1 MILIGASVFSLVFR
15 GYGGD
20 VAVRNLLESL
30 PGGVIG
36 AVMVVMLIMFLLGFV
51 LDFIEITFVVVP
63 IVGPVLLAMGLDPV
77 WLAIMIAINLQT
89 SFLTPPFGFALF
101 YLRGVA
107 PPTVSTGQI
116 YRGVI
121 PFVAIQ
127 IFALIILAIIG
138 LPVTVILAWA
148 YEITIRGI
156 VRHEE
161 TRGGAPRLAFLPFIL
176 LVITVSG
183 GFGYGVYYLS
193 LGYQQPE
200 IPSLAV
206 LPFVNMSGAEDGDYF
221 SDGLTEEIQNLMV
234 RMNEFRVV
242 ALSSTYE
249 LKDKSIDIPT
259 IAKRLDVG
267 LLLQGSVRRSGDQ
280 VRITAKLIDGEDGTE
295 IWSDNYDRKLSNI
308 FAIQESIAR
317 EVAAALQIVLPVS
330 LERRLVNLGTVN
342 VEAYDLY
349 LRATDFLRQP
359 TDDATLA
366 RTESYIRQAIAI
378 DPNFAR
384 PYAAWCEVHLIR
396 YERSRAT
403 TYFEDAERAC
413 HRALT
418 RDTADVDVHLALGRL
433 YVYSGQ
439 YNQSITEFEAALKT
453 NANLAD
459 AHIGLADVYE
469 KLNRPAEAEANLR
482 RAIAL
487 DASYWASFN
496 KLGTFLFAAGRYLEA
511 AEFFQEYARR
521 TEDNATAYN
530 NLGAAYFLAGD

>member
-1 MILIGASVFSLVFR
+1 
-15 GYGGD
+15 
-20 VAVRNLLESL
+20 
-30 PGGVIG
+30 
-36 AVMVVMLIMFLLGFV
+36 
-51 LDFIEITFVVVP
+51 
-63 IVGPVLLAMGLDPV
+63 
-77 WLAIMIAINLQT
+77 
-89 SFLTPPFGFALF
+89 
-101 YLRGVA
+101 
-107 PPTVSTGQI
+107 
-116 YRGVI
+116 
-121 PFVAIQ
+121 
-127 IFALIILAIIG
+127 
-138 LPVTVILAWA
+138 
-148 YEITIRGI
+148 
-156 VRHEE
+156 
-161 TRGGAPRLAFLPFIL
+161 
-176 LVITVSG
+176 
-183 GFGYGVYYLS
+183 
-193 LGYQQPE
+193 
-200 IPSLAV
+200 
-206 LPFVNMSGAEDGDYF
+206 MSGAEDGDYF

-267 LLLQGSVRRSGDQ
+267 LLLQGSVRRSEDQ

-308 FAIQESIAR
+308 FEIQESIAR

-359 TDDATLA
+359 TDEATLA

-384 PYAAWCEVHLIR
+384 PYAARCEAHLIR

-459 AHIGLADVYE
+459 AHIGLADAYAA
-469 KLNRPAEAEANLR
+469 LNRPADAEANLR

-530 NLGAAYFLAGD
+530 NLGAAYFLAGDFARAAEAWDNSLAIKPTSGAYANTGSMYFYLGRFETALERYAKAVELAPMDYRLWGNLGDAYYYAGDMKPVAEITYGKAIQFAEERLRVNASDVDAMSSVAYYYSKVGQAENAIAMNAAALANSPDDMYVNYHAALIHAHLGERDQALIALERAVELDYQRELLSTDPGLSSLRDEERFKRLIAANNP